1 MASELKFED
10 GSVAQV
16 TKWLTQSS
24 TDKGITKYFVGI
36 DIGGTNTRF
45 TIGTANEAVTITKFH
60 ASSVKI
66 IVSQLHTIAKSE
78 PFSKI
83 IASGAALA
91 VAGRI
96 LGDYAS
102 ITNFPGGK
110 EDQELHLAALPENLF
125 PKSKT
130 RFLNDLESACHGISF
145 LNNSN
150 TLSEYFKLLWPTKSF
165 HKDAPPT
172 LKPGQNLVLAIG
184 TGLGVGLLHSS
195 YNAPTNVFEVLPMEF
210 GHTLIT
216 PLGTAHPNHNEEADL
231 LAYISKKL
239 YDSKHTP
246 EYEDICS
253 GRGLIYCYEW
263 VIKDAKDAPQN
274 LSAADIATNAGKGDK
289 YASKALELHYRYAAR
304 CSQGLAIGL
313 QCKVIFFA
321 GDNQVHNQEFIF
333 KRIELLKQEFLNH
346 TKSSWLDDIPIYAQT
361 KVTNI
366 NILGA
371 LHVARSYSH

>member
-1 MASELKFED
+1 MAELKFED
-10 GSVAQV
+10 GSIAQV
-16 TKWLTQSS
+16 TKWQIQST
-24 TDKGITKYFVGI
+24 TDKGTTQFFVGV
-36 DIGGTNTRF
+36 DIGGTNTRL
-45 TIGTANEAVTITKFH
+45 TLGTANEAVTITKFQ
-60 ASSVKI
+60 ASSVKM
-66 IVSQLHTIAKSE
+66 IVSQLNTIAKSE

-83 IASGAALA
+83 LASGAALA

-96 LGDYAS
+96 LGDYAD

-130 RFLNDLESACHGISF
+130 RFLNDLESACHGISY
-145 LNNSN
+145 LNNAN

-165 HKDAPPT
+165 PKDTPPT

-195 YNAPTNVFEVLPMEF
+195 YNAPANVFEVLPMEF

-216 PLGTAHPNHNEEADL
+216 PLGTVHPNHNEETDL

-239 YDSKHTP
+239 YESKYTP

-253 GRGLIYCYEW
+253 GRGLTYCYEW
-263 VIKDAKDAPQN
+263 VIKDAKDVTHQN
-274 LSAADIATNAGKGDK
+274 LSPADIAINAGKGDK

-304 CSQGLAIGL
+304 CSQGLAVGL
-313 QCKVIFFA
+313 LCRVIFFA

-333 KRIELLKQEFLNH
+333 KRIELMKQEFLNH
-346 TKSSWLDDIPIYAQT
+346 TKSSWLDDVPIYAQI

-371 LHVARSYSH
+371 LHVARSYSQ